1 MVPVET
7 RSPLEVALESTSGTV
22 TDFLEQLVGESI
34 DAHGCRHELI
44 GSHDWSALR
53 AGQDQPLL
61 HRSATLQGR
70 DSGRS
75 YVYAESVIV
84 TSRLPAGF
92 GHRLETGN
100 DPIGRILAEEGIE
113 ATRQALAE
121 PHGFIL
127 AGSSEPPVAFSD
139 YLLVRTYRIDDVAD
153 TPLMAITEWFLPA
166 LVPFLPSQ

>member
-7 RSPLEVALESTSGTV
+7 RSRLELALESTSGTV
-22 TDFLEQLVGESI
+22 TNFLEQLVGEGI
-34 DAHGCRHELI
+34 DAHGRRHEMI
-44 GSHDWSALR
+44 GSRVSNALR
-53 AGQDQPLL
+53 AGEDQPLL

-70 DSGRS
+70 DSGSS

-92 GHRLETGN
+92 RLRLETGN

-121 PHGFIL
+121 PDRIVL
-127 AGSSEPPVAFSD
+127 ARSSEPPVASGD
-139 YLLVRTYRIDDVAD
+139 YLLVRTYRIDVTD

-166 LVPFLPSQ
+166 LIPFLPSQ

>member
-1 MVPVET
+1 MVRMET
-7 RSPLEVALESTSGTV
+7 RSRLEVALESTSGTV
-22 TDFLEQLVGESI
+22 TNFLEQLVGESI
-34 DAHGCRHELI
+34 DAHGCRHEMI
-44 GSHDWSALR
+44 GSHVSNALR
-53 AGQDQPLL
+53 SGEDQPLL

-92 GHRLETGN
+92 RHRLETGN

-113 ATRQALAE
+113 ATRQTLAE
-121 PHGFIL
+121 PDRFIL
-127 AGSSEPPVAFSD
+127 AGSSEPPVAFGD
-139 YLLVRTYRIDDVAD
+139 YLLVRTYRIDDVTD

-166 LVPFLPSQ
+166 LIPFLPSQ